1 MIESNSMALAET
13 STMIHSTIDTSY
25 STSSGAIHR
34 LRRFVVLGV
43 APLLIATIV
52 IGVLVSWD
60 ASVSSITPSSL
71 LLRRQRRQLLIIMPE
86 TVEIKSPPLVRVPDA
101 ENSDGDATQSQAL
114 VNNDQPKEK
123 GPMRFRCNSRIVP
136 GEQIQGA
143 CHAPPPATMLP
154 MAAIVQVYNHE
165 KQAAEVI
172 QSLTSQ
178 SNMAKILVYEDGSTD
193 GSLAAYQQ
201 ATAGLLHAEV
211 LEGGNV
217 HEIRNYNKG
226 MEKLMADESSN
237 NIELFALM
245 QDDDILTTTEKDDW
259 GPRASELFQRHPSL
273 CVLGG
278 YVAWN
283 HVEGGKLRGQE
294 YYGNEKSYN
303 PKLEKVHFKQ
313 PCGAQTFRFV
323 GVIASSPMI
332 LRKSC
337 VQELGLLS
345 NMSTEPGDPG
355 IMFDV
360 EYSLRAWASEK
371 WTVGLYQTEFT
382 HGVGG
387 HSSMKNQEL
396 RLKRLD
402 TGNRARKWLQAH
414 YHGAHLHC
422 TYEHSEGNRQLPT

>member
-1 MIESNSMALAET
+1 MMRKGNYIVLAEANL
-13 STMIHSTIDTSY
+13 MDTSPCN
-25 STSSGAIHR
+25 SGTNR
-34 LRRFVVLGV
+34 LRKIVVLGA
-43 APLLIATIV
+43 APLLIATIIV
-52 IGVLVSWD
+52 IGAVVSWND
-60 ASVSSITPSSL
+60 SVSSIASSSL
-71 LLRRQRRQLLIIMPE
+71 FLRRQRQLIIMPE
-86 TVEIKSPPLVRVPDA
+86 TVEIKSPVNGGASSLEVV
-101 ENSDGDATQSQAL
+101 GATQSQAS
-114 VNNDQPKEK
+114 VNDAPPTN
-123 GPMRFRCNSRIVP
+123 GPMQFRCDKRIVP
-136 GEQIQGA
+136 GEQIQVA
-143 CHAPPPATMLP
+143 CRAPPPSITLP
-154 MAAIVQVYNHE
+154 MAAIVQVYNHK
-165 KQAAEVI
+165 KQATNVI

-193 GSLAAYQQ
+193 GSMAAYQE
-201 ATAGLLHAEV
+201 ATASIPHAQV

-226 MEKLMADESSN
+226 MEKLMADEFN
-237 NIELFALM
+237 NHIELFALM
-245 QDDDILTTTEKDDW
+245 QDDDILTTGQDDW

-278 YVAWN
+278 YVAWS

-313 PCGAQTFRFV
+313 PCGSQTFRFV

-345 NMSTEPGDPG
+345 TMSTEAGDPG

-360 EYSLRAWASEK
+360 EYSLRAWASDK

-396 RLKRLD
+396 RLKRLE
-402 TGNRARKWLQAH
+402 TGNKARKWIQAH

-422 TYEHSEGNRQLPT
+422 AYENAESDPQLST